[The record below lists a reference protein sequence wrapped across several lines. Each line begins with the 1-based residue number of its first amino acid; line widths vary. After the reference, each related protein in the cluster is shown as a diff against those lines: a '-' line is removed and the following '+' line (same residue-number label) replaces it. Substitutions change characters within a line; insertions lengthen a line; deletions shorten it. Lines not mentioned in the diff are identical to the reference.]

1 MTRREGD
8 RAARDGATLTGRRV
22 RLRPATLADRSMV
35 FDWSRNSDVAPLLH
49 LSEAPPAAIDDD
61 WEEHFFLNGS
71 PELGR
76 MFVVLE
82 GDASVGAIAY
92 NDIDE
97 RRRVELDV
105 WMSAEANCGR
115 GLGTDAIEVLC
126 AHLAAEFGVRTF
138 MMQPSERNPRAIRA
152 YEKVGFVRV
161 PATTAEIAAD
171 WGGVDHPDSVLMIR
185 EVGGSG

>member
-1 MTRREGD
+1 V
-8 RAARDGATLTGRRV
+8 RASAATALLSGRRV
-22 RLRPATLADRSMV
+22 RLRPATLDDRPMV

-49 LSEAPPAAIDDD
+49 LSEAPPAAFGDD
-61 WEEHFFLNGS
+61 WEEHYFRDGT
-71 PELGR
+71 PERGR

-82 GDASVGAIAY
+82 GDVPVGAIAY
-92 NDIDE
+92 SDIDA
-97 RRRVELDV
+97 RRRVELDI

-126 AHLAAEFGVRTF
+126 DHLEAEMGVRIF
-138 MMQPSERNPRAIRA
+138 MMQPSARNPRAIRA

-161 PATTAEIAAD
+161 PATPAEIAAD

-185 EVGGSG
+185 AVGGSG